1 MKLNEKIFSKTQNI
15 PSFELFIAIHK
26 YEVRMNSND
35 NLWNYHEI
43 SNLPYTYRPSPSKN
57 LEKSY

>member
-26 YEVRMNSND
+26 YEVRINSND
-35 NLWNYHEI
+35 YLENCHELLNL
-43 SNLPYTYRPSPSKN
+43 LYTYRPSPS
-57 LEKSY
+57 EKLL